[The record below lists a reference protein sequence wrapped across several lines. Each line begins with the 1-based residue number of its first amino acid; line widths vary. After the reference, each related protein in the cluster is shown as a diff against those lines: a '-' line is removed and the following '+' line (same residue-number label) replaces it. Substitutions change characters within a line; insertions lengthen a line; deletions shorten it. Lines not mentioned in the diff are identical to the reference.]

1 MKINK
6 NYFDIFE
13 RAENELDTSYDI
25 CFTDSDKVEAYISD
39 ENLVSM
45 IEDLLDKIETL
56 KEDYKELEQDLQDN
70 YKPIPVAEQYDI
82 SDKDFI

>member
-6 NYFDIFE
+6 NYFDVFE
-13 RAENELDTSYDI
+13 RAENELGTDYNI

-45 IEDLLDKIETL
+45 IENLLDKIETL
-56 KEDYKELEQDLQDN
+56 KGDYKELEQDLQDN
-70 YKPIPVAEQYDI
+70 YKPIPVAEQYGI